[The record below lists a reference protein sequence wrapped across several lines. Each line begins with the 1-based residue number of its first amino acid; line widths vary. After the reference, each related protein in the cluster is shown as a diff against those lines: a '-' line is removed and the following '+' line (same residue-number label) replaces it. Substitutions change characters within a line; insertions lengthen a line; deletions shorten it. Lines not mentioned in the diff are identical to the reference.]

1 VLARKGQGHEQV
13 GSHPRPLLKFLR
25 SALQF
30 PPAPGEDTG
39 AHEEALFNAAESFF
53 FIAELGKGD
62 DQVRSFSRARDL
74 YRRVLA
80 EYPQS
85 LFKDPAS
92 KRLERLK

>member
-1 VLARKGQGHEQV
+1 LLDKGKATNK
-13 GSHPRPLLKFLR
+13 SDLIRDALLKFLR
-25 SALQF
+25 SALQL

-53 FIAELGKGD
+53 FLAELGKGD

-85 LFKDPAS
+85 RFKDPVS